1 MNRQIISFRTALL
14 VLGLLSLGLFSMSAG
29 ESQKLATILPQLEG
43 WEQSEEPESYLPANL
58 FEYINGAAE
67 IYLSYDFEELIVG
80 QFKQAGAEANVSVEI
95 YDMGSSVNA
104 FGIYGAER
112 YPENQ
117 FIQIGTQGYLEDDVL
132 NFLVGSYYVK
142 LMCFDCEDNSAP
154 VLKGMAVSI
163 VSKVGETT
171 GFPEVL
177 KYFPKTGLIPNSEK
191 FNLRNVMG
199 YSFLS
204 RGYLAS
210 YRVDG
215 MEFDCFVIQGEDEA
229 RAAEMMQKYLEKKGD
244 LPIEKKGDTVR
255 ISDRYYDNIFI
266 TRKGAFICGVMKI
279 KEGSLGVGE
288 EYLQTL
294 KAGLT
299 G

>member
-1 MNRQIISFRTALL
+1 
-14 VLGLLSLGLFSMSAG
+14 
-29 ESQKLATILPQLEG
+29 
-43 WEQSEEPESYLPANL
+43 
-58 FEYINGAAE
+58 
-67 IYLSYDFEELIVG
+67 
-80 QFKQAGAEANVSVEI
+80 
-95 YDMGSSVNA
+95 
-104 FGIYGAER
+104 
-112 YPENQ
+112 
-117 FIQIGTQGYLEDDVL
+117 
-132 NFLVGSYYVK
+132 
-142 LMCFDCEDNSAP
+142 MCFDCEDNSAP

-229 RAAEMMQKYLEKKGD
+229 RTQERRG
-244 LPIEKKGDTVR
+244 
-255 ISDRYYDNIFI
+255 
-266 TRKGAFICGVMKI
+266 
-279 KEGSLGVGE
+279 
-288 EYLQTL
+288 
-294 KAGLT
+294 
-299 G
+299 